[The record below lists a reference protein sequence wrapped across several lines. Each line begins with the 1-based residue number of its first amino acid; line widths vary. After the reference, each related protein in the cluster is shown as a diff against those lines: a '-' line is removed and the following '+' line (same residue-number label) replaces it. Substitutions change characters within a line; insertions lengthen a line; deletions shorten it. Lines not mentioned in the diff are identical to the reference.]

1 MKTEKRQSQNSFGSL
16 VQEAPDPDP
25 GISRIEIDAEVPI
38 FQIILGRNLSG
49 SNGKAVWIDSGN
61 EASTYAL
68 ASAGNQEIM
77 QRVKIGRAFTAFQ
90 HFHLV
95 NRIEEFLEPETE
107 YIVLPNIDQQ
117 YREGVSEK
125 ESQDLFQDLLAKLES
140 IKSERPEIRI
150 LYSFFREDTSQIV
163 LQMKSMTDES
173 VEIERS
179 SQGLRRKSKR
189 EETMFYS
196 KPGFIQTTIPYWRRK
211 RFENP
216 ENTVR
221 VNYSG
226 ENELDV

>member
-1 MKTEKRQSQNSFGSL
+1 MKTEKRQNSIGGP
-16 VQEAPDPDP
+16 VQEVPDPDP
-25 GISRIEIDAEVPI
+25 GINRIEIDAEVPI
-38 FQIILGRNLSG
+38 FQVILGENLSV
-49 SNGKAVWIDSGN
+49 SRGKAVWIDSGN

-68 ASAGNQEIM
+68 ASSGNREVM

-90 HFHLV
+90 HFHMV
-95 NRIEEFLEPETE
+95 NRIEEFLEPDTE
-107 YIVLPNIDQQ
+107 YIVLPNIDQK

-125 ESQDLFQDLLAKLES
+125 ERQDLFQDLLAKLES
-140 IKSERPEIRI
+140 IKKERPGIRI
-150 LYSFFREDTSQIV
+150 LYSFLQEDASQIV
-163 LQMKSMTDES
+163 LQMKSMTDDS
-173 VEIERS
+173 IKIERS

-189 EETMFYS
+189 EETMFYR

-211 RFENP
+211 EFENP